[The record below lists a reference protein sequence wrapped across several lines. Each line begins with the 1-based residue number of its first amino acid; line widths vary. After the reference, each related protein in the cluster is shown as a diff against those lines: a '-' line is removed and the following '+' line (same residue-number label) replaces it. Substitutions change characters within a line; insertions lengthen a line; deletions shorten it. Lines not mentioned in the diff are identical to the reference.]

1 MSRKLTGRD
10 VVCPYFRREDSI
22 SISCESWVRGATG
35 KLCFRTGEEKRA
47 YMARRCK
54 CMEGYPRCLVARIN
68 ERKYEL
74 REQEREAREKQK
86 NPQEG

>member
-22 SISCESWVRGATG
+22 SISCESWVQGATG

-54 CMEGYPRCLVARIN
+54 CMEGYSRCLVARIN

-74 REQEREAREKQK
+74 REQEREKQK
-86 NPQEG
+86 NPPEG